1 MGASLL
7 ATVGSKLPPTVRVGS
22 KLPPIGFA
30 TLAHKKQWPLT
41 EPLCEEEVADP
52 GVDALTARLGHLRW
66 PPDRSR
72 TYLPRVTI
80 LPGLPRGEQA
90 FRRCHF
96 YVGTRA
102 GRCK

>member
-1 MGASLL
+1 MSCGGKFVVGASLL
-7 ATVGSKLPPTVRVGS
+7 ATVGSKLPPT
-22 KLPPIGFA
+22 GFA
-30 TLAHKKQWPLT
+30 TLAHKKQWPLA
-41 EPLCEEEVADP
+41 EPLCEEEVAAP
-52 GVDALTARLGHLRW
+52 GADAFTARLGPLRW
-66 PPDRSR
+66 RPDFSR
-72 TYLPRVTI
+72 PYVPRASL